1 MRLNKIFRSHM
12 VFARNNPI
20 RVYGDG
26 YGTVSVCFAG
36 NTKTITA
43 DKDKWLIE
51 FSPMDYGGPYEMEV
65 VLNGEKIVLEDI
77 YVGDVYLLAGQ
88 SNLQFKLHESTT
100 PKEMYESNN
109 KLRLYTTDRIEKNEY
124 YTSDDGWLVAD
135 INNIDHWSAL
145 GYLVGNAVSKVKDIP
160 VGLIACY
167 QGASIIESWVPKDT
181 FKKIGID
188 IPLENRGWGHSCEE
202 YSEWNRDGVLY
213 DYAFSQVKPFPV
225 STVFWYQGESD
236 STVDEGKVY
245 ADELAELI
253 RIWRRDL
260 LNDKL
265 PFIVI
270 QIANFIRG
278 GEGWPYIQQA
288 QIDIQSKA
296 PFVKT
301 IISADVCED
310 DDIHP
315 PTKHKLAE
323 RITKCLLNE

>member
-1 MRLNKIFRSHM
+1 MILNKIFRSHM
-12 VFARNNPI
+12 VFARNCPI
-20 RVYGDG
+20 RVFGEG
-26 YGTVSVCFAG
+26 KGVVSVRFAG
-36 NTKTITA
+36 NFKTISS
-43 DKDKWLIE
+43 DKDEWMLE
-51 FSPMDYGGPYEMEV
+51 LPSVEYGGPYEMEV
-65 VLNGEKIVLEDI
+65 ILNGEQIVLNDI
-77 YVGDVYLLAGQ
+77 YVGEVYLLAGQ
-88 SNLQFKLHESTT
+88 SNLQFKLNESNA

-145 GYLVGNAVSKVKDIP
+145 GYLVGNALSKEKDIP

-202 YSEWNRDGVLY
+202 YSEWNGDGVLY
-213 DYAFSQVKPFPV
+213 DYAFSQVRPYPV
-225 STVFWYQGESD
+225 SAVIWYQGESD
-236 STVDEGKVY
+236 STVEEGKVY

>member
-1 MRLNKIFRSHM
+1 MPPAVETQSSKHWT
-12 VFARNNPI
+12 ARGVP
-20 RVYGDG
+20 
-26 YGTVSVCFAG
+26 
-36 NTKTITA
+36 
-43 DKDKWLIE
+43 
-51 FSPMDYGGPYEMEV
+51 
-65 VLNGEKIVLEDI
+65 
-77 YVGDVYLLAGQ
+77 
-88 SNLQFKLHESTT
+88 
-100 PKEMYESNN
+100 
-109 KLRLYTTDRIEKNEY
+109 
-124 YTSDDGWLVAD
+124 
-135 INNIDHWSAL
+135 
-145 GYLVGNAVSKVKDIP
+145 GYL
-160 VGLIACY
+160 
-167 QGASIIESWVPKDT
+167 
-181 FKKIGID
+181 ID
-188 IPLENRGWGHSCEE
+188 DSCPCPDHSMGTEPALKE
-202 YSEWNRDGVLY
+202 
-213 DYAFSQVKPFPV
+213 
-225 STVFWYQGESD
+225 FWK
-236 STVDEGKVY
+236 DEGKVY

-323 RITKCLLNE
+323 RMTKCLLNE